1 VVFLTDSCFSQA
13 EAFTLFKETIVG
25 HKMSEVARR
34 AGVSKATVSRVLNK
48 THTIAPATEQRVLE
62 VVRQLNYHKNVHAQR
77 LATGRS
83 ALLGLVISEITNPY
97 FPEIIRGFQAEA
109 WEREFD
115 VILCNTEYSS
125 QRSQSVI
132 QKLIESDG
140 EEFSE
145 EIAEALADT
154 KRRKERFVQGMNATL
169 REVLSSVEK
178 VPADIFFDDYF
189 RLTAPRIAEVFAERT
204 GVLEACRDRG
214 IEGLLE
220 IRSVR
225 TAIVIALSC
234 RYGQTFEG
242 SPLSL
247 ADSIDYLH
255 APAAAATAEVFVCD
269 DSHLRDALAR
279 VGLDNFRV
287 MSMAEF
293 LTASGTS
300 DAAD

>member
-1 VVFLTDSCFSQA
+1 MIAYLDTNVFDHLYKKVRCTSADIADLRKAIYGRDLSIALGIHILEEMLLNRRASPQ
-13 EAFTLFKETIVG
+13 EL
-25 HKMSEVARR
+25 VARVKLTLSLASIR
-34 AGVSKATVSRVLNK
+34 RMVKPCDQLIGDDIRSYAANG
-48 THTIAPATEQRVLE
+48 APARPFVDVQI
-62 VVRQLNYHKNVHAQR
+62 QNA
-77 LATGRS
+77 
-83 ALLGLVISEITNPY
+83 ITQG
-97 FPEIIRGFQAEA
+97 IAE
-109 WEREFD
+109 
-115 VILCNTEYSS
+115 
-125 QRSQSVI
+125 
-132 QKLIESDG
+132 LIESDG

-169 REVLSSVEK
+169 REVLLSVEK

-255 APAAAATAEVFVCD
+255 APAAAATAEVFVSD

>member
-1 VVFLTDSCFSQA
+1 MVKPCDQLIGDDIRSYA
-13 EAFTLFKETIVG
+13 ANG
-25 HKMSEVARR
+25 
-34 AGVSKATVSRVLNK
+34 
-48 THTIAPATEQRVLE
+48 APARPFVDVQI
-62 VVRQLNYHKNVHAQR
+62 QNA
-77 LATGRS
+77 
-83 ALLGLVISEITNPY
+83 ITQG
-97 FPEIIRGFQAEA
+97 IAE
-109 WEREFD
+109 
-115 VILCNTEYSS
+115 
-125 QRSQSVI
+125 
-132 QKLIESDG
+132 LIESDG

-255 APAAAATAEVFVCD
+255 APAAAATAEVFVSD

>member
-1 VVFLTDSCFSQA
+1 MIAYVDTNVFDHLYKKVRCTSADIADLRKAIYGRDLSIALGIHILEEMLLNRRASPQ
-13 EAFTLFKETIVG
+13 EL
-25 HKMSEVARR
+25 VARVKLTLSLASIR
-34 AGVSKATVSRVLNK
+34 RMVKPCDQLIGDDIRSYAANG
-48 THTIAPATEQRVLE
+48 APARPFVDVQI
-62 VVRQLNYHKNVHAQR
+62 QNA
-77 LATGRS
+77 
-83 ALLGLVISEITNPY
+83 ITQG
-97 FPEIIRGFQAEA
+97 IAE
-109 WEREFD
+109 
-115 VILCNTEYSS
+115 
-125 QRSQSVI
+125 
-132 QKLIESDG
+132 LIESDG

-154 KRRKERFVQGMNATL
+154 KRRKGRFVQGMNATL

-255 APAAAATAEVFVCD
+255 APAAAATAEVFVSD